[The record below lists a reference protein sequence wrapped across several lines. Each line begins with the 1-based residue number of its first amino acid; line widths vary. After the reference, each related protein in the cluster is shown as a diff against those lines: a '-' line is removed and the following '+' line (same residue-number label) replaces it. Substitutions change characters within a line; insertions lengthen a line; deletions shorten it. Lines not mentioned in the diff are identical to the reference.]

1 MNDDIKISGACAHLK
16 RNVAVDGNKNYLL
29 TMKKSDG
36 SFILVSV
43 AHCCCRYRGI
53 ATEIIIKG
61 ERTLLMPCVLPL
73 RIENREELKIQKY
86 KIPVPLLGTTRVLVV
101 RGHI

>member
-1 MNDDIKISGACAHLK
+1 
-16 RNVAVDGNKNYLL
+16 
-29 TMKKSDG
+29 MKKSDG

-73 RIENREELKIQKY
+73 RIENREELKIQDT
-86 KIPVPLLGTTRVLVV
+86 GTTTRNYS
-101 RGHI
+101 GTSSSGTHCTT